1 MGVGFEDGT
10 ASCQVVSS
18 GASGGGNDEAITN
31 CTRNLVA
38 VDVDVELHGVWTGAA
53 VDYHLVH
60 HVNVFQQ
67 EWLRDLQLVALKEKR
82 LLGCTRPWVH
92 L

>member
-1 MGVGFEDGT
+1 MGVGFEDRT
-10 ASCQVVSS
+10 ASCQVVCS
-18 GASGGGNDEAITN
+18 GASGSGDDEAITY

-53 VDYHLVH
+53 VDYDLVH

-67 EWLRDLQLVALKEKR
+67 ERLRDLQLVALKEKR
-82 LLGCTRPWVH
+82 LLGCARPWVH